1 MTKRILKKFF
11 RITSFLMILVLML
24 GGISWIVSPKDNRN
38 MHNSTANGFLGEKPN
53 TIDVLILGDSESYAS
68 FSPMQIWRDY
78 GYTTYVCG
86 TSRQYV
92 QDTYNFLVSF
102 IESQKPEVVFLETN
116 LLYRAEGRLSD
127 VLRVAQNTASKF
139 LPVFEYHNRWKK
151 LGINDL
157 QKSQG
162 YTWRDELKG
171 FRMNSKIAPYEG
183 TPQYMKK
190 TDKAKAIPG
199 VCTFYFKKMV
209 ELCEKKNIEL
219 VLINTLSP
227 VNWSYEKHNGI
238 EKLAKEY
245 SLTYID
251 MNLAA
256 KEINID
262 WKKDTYD
269 KGDHLNFYGA
279 QKVTDYLGK
288 YIKNNFSLTDNRGN
302 EDFKHWDEDLKAYEK
317 NAAKL

>member
-1 MTKRILKKFF
+1 MR
-11 RITSFLMILVLML
+11 
-24 GGISWIVSPKDNRN
+24 
-38 MHNSTANGFLGEKPN
+38 E
-53 TIDVLILGDSESYAS
+53 
-68 FSPMQIWRDY
+68 
-78 GYTTYVCG
+78 
-86 TSRQYV
+86 
-92 QDTYNFLVSF
+92 
-102 IESQKPEVVFLETN
+102 
-116 LLYRAEGRLSD
+116 
-127 VLRVAQNTASKF
+127 
-139 LPVFEYHNRWKK
+139 
-151 LGINDL
+151 
-157 QKSQG
+157 
-162 YTWRDELKG
+162 
-171 FRMNSKIAPYEG
+171 
-183 TPQYMKK
+183 
-190 TDKAKAIPG
+190 
-199 VCTFYFKKMV
+199 
-209 ELCEKKNIEL
+209 KNIEL